1 MENLL
6 VSFSGGETSAFMC
19 QYLLKNKSNDYN
31 MVFCFANTSLENE
44 ETLIFCQKVS
54 NHFKFKLHYIEA
66 NVNMIDGVGNGY
78 KKVSFNKLKRNG
90 EIFEDVIKK
99 HGIPNTNFPHCT
111 RELKSVPIKKFGQ
124 DYFKGE
130 PFKMAIGIRY
140 DEIDRQNQN
149 DKLGFIYPLI
159 HMKPTTKPIINFYW
173 SNMPFRLNL
182 KGYEG
187 NCMNCW
193 KKSDNKLLRIAK
205 DFPSRFDFTK
215 SMEEK
220 YSNFVPERR
229 ILIANKKGVEIKLP
243 IHFFRKNKSSID
255 ILKASKNFDGQVFD
269 DSKNYNIQ
277 FDLFELSDY
286 DLHNESCE
294 VFTECSDN

>member
-19 QYLLKNKSNDYN
+19 QYLLKHKSNDFN

-54 NHFKFKLHYIEA
+54 KYFNFKLHYIEA
-66 NVNMIDGVGNGY
+66 NVSMIDGIGTGFKEVT
-78 KKVSFNKLKRNG
+78 FDTLKRNG

-99 HGIPNTNFPHCT
+99 YGIPNTNFPHCT
-111 RELKSVPIKKFGQ
+111 REMKSVPIKKFGQ
-124 DYFKGE
+124 QYFKGE
-130 PFKMAIGIRY
+130 HFKMAIGIRH
-140 DEIDRQNQN
+140 DEMDRQNKK
-149 DKLGFIYPLI
+149 DELSFIYPLI
-159 HMKPTTKPIINFYW
+159 HMKPTKKPVINFYW

-193 KKSDNKLLRIAK
+193 KKSDPKLLRIAK
-205 DFPSRFDFTK
+205 DYPNRFEFTK
-215 SMEEK
+215 KMESK
-220 YSNFVPERR
+220 YSYFIPERR
-229 ILIANKKGVEIKLP
+229 LIEANKNGIEINLP

-255 ILKASKNFDGQVFD
+255 ILNASKNFDGHIFD
-269 DSKNYNIQ
+269 DSQNYNIQ
-277 FDLFELSDY
+277 LDLFELNDY

-294 VFTECSDN
+294 VFTECNDN